1 MKKAIH
7 LLLSMMLVFSFIP
20 ASVLAETE
28 STEETPTSPGTTDV
42 EQPLDI
48 QLQNPE
54 YIDGQV
60 KLKWR
65 VKYEESANE
74 NAELFTLVKN
84 GERSVLASQ
93 PEMSQE
99 QAGEDGVYRI
109 YELIDS
115 EVKPGDTVTYSIA
128 QGKAQSN
135 ETTLTVEMPVV
146 EEEASEESP
155 KEDKTV
161 VEEEEQVAD
170 EEAAV
175 KDETVPSL
183 NIVAHKITDTTA
195 DISWSLVDVDE
206 FRLYVDGNLKEVVS
220 PNKTTYA
227 LTKLAPAT
235 TYKVKVEGVQKGSVV
250 SSAEV
255 EVTTSAVPTGEVIP
269 FEDSTLE
276 QAIKDELGLKR
287 AIYQADLDRL
297 TSLSISNLW
306 VTSIEGLQFAT
317 NLETLHL
324 GYNDIAD
331 LTPIKALTKL
341 KDLDVTGLAIKDTSI
356 FSKSLVELNISHTS
370 LANLD
375 FLKKLTNLQTVYAY
389 GLPWIGENAGAQAV
403 LKDLTAKGV
412 TVYSNEAD
420 DVNMMVE
427 RGFVNESSIQV
438 YWSYWPEANF
448 NLYPDHYI
456 VSIDGKETKV
466 SGLEEHVFKNLKAD
480 TTYNIV
486 IKAYDGKQLIGR
498 ATMDVK
504 TAKLPEGKKVSI
516 KDKGLRDMI
525 KMTLGISR
533 DIYESDMKNLTSLYV
548 DYEGVRNLAGLELA
562 TNLEELSITGNPV
575 SDLTAIKG
583 LSKLSV
589 LFIDDTKA
597 KDLKPL
603 SGLTNLNML
612 VASYN
617 PGLDLSPIQGLPN
630 LQSLSA
636 DSNGYKKLPVL
647 PSSLIELSLYD
658 NELTSLKGIEKAAN
672 LQYLIVSDN
681 PISDFKS
688 LAKLQ
693 LLFLLADYT
702 NMTNL
707 DWLNSENAHVLQGLI
722 ISGNAI
728 TDITPLKN
736 GNNLLF
742 LAMDETAITDIS
754 PLLDLPYLAIVS
766 FISVPTLDISE
777 GSKAMEV
784 IKELRMRGVE
794 VFYEEEM
801 GNLSFTS
808 LTATHDSIY
817 AEWEYIGEEEV
828 ADYELYIDG
837 ELVDTVPGTESSYV
851 FTGLS
856 PGTPYEVA
864 IAALNADG
872 EEIEIY
878 FDYVFTISEDLYF
891 TKVEATED
899 SIETEWIYDGEGAVY
914 EYEISLNGE
923 EYEVVDA
930 DTLSH
935 IWTELEKDTT
945 YTIELMA
952 YDEEYEILGYT
963 YAEATTT
970 VDEDGTGEGN
980 TPPPPTKKPDPGN
993 GNKKPTD
1000 GKTPSDVIKGKKEQ
1014 MKSGAKPEEKT
1025 GKSLPNTSTNS
1036 YNYLA
1041 MGMTILLAGT
1051 IMLFL
1056 ARKKHPSVK

>member
-1 MKKAIH
+1 
-7 LLLSMMLVFSFIP
+7 MMLVFSFIP

-42 EQPLDI
+42 EQPLEI

-54 YIDGQV
+54 YLDGKVQ
-60 KLKWR
+60 LKWR
-65 VKYEESANE
+65 VKYEEAANE

-84 GERSVLASQ
+84 GERSVLASE

-99 QAGEDGVYRI
+99 QPGEDGVYRI
-109 YELIDS
+109 YELSDS
-115 EVKPGDTVTYSIA
+115 EVKPGETVTYAIA
-128 QGKAQSN
+128 QGKVQSN
-135 ETTLTVEMPVV
+135 ETSITVEVPVE
-146 EEEASEESP
+146 EEEASEESA
-155 KEDKTV
+155 KEEGTV
-161 VEEEEQVAD
+161 VEEEEQVVD
-170 EEAAV
+170 EEAAAQE
-175 KDETVPSL
+175 ETVPTL
-183 NIVAHKITDTTA
+183 NMTAHKITDTTA

-206 FRLYVDGNLKEVVS
+206 FKLYVDNNLKEVVS

-227 LTKLAPAT
+227 LTKLTPAT
-235 TYKVKVEGVQKGSVV
+235 TYKVKVEGIQKGKVV

-255 EVTTSAVPTGEVIP
+255 EVTTSAAPTGEVIS
-269 FEDSTLE
+269 FEDKVLE

-287 AIYQADLDRL
+287 DIYQADLNGL

-324 GYNDIAD
+324 GYNDIVD
-331 LTPIKALTKL
+331 LTPIKALTQL
-341 KDLDVTGLAIKDTSI
+341 KDLDVTGLTITDTSI
-356 FSKSLVELNISHTS
+356 FSTSLVELNISHTS

-389 GLPWIGENAGAQAV
+389 GLPWIGENASAQAV

-412 TVYSNEAD
+412 AVYSNEAD
-420 DVNMMVE
+420 DVNMMLE

-438 YWSYWPEANF
+438 YWSFWPEANI

-466 SGLEEHVFKNLKAD
+466 SDLEEHVFKNLKAD
-480 TTYNIV
+480 TTYHIV
-486 IKAYDGKQLIGR
+486 IKAYEGKQLIGR

-504 TAKLPEGKKVSI
+504 TAQLPEGKKVSI

-548 DYEGVRNLAGLELA
+548 DYEGIRNLAGLELA

-575 SDLTAIKG
+575 SDLTAIKD

-589 LFIDDTKA
+589 LYIDDTKV

-617 PGLDLSPIQGLPN
+617 TGLDLSPIQGLPN
-630 LQSLSA
+630 LQSLTA
-636 DSNGYKKLPVL
+636 DSNGYKKLPAL
-647 PSSLIELSLYD
+647 PSSLIELSLFD

-672 LQYLIVSDN
+672 LQFLIVSEN
-681 PISDFKS
+681 PISDFQP

-754 PLLDLPYLAIVS
+754 PLLDLPYLALVS

-808 LTATHDSIY
+808 LTTTHDSIY
-817 AEWEYIGEEEV
+817 AEWEYTGEEEV

-837 ELVDTVPGTESSYV
+837 ELVDTVSGTESSYV

-891 TKVEATED
+891 TKVEAKED
-899 SIETEWIYDGEGAVY
+899 AIETEWVYDGEGSVY

-923 EYEVVDA
+923 EYEIVDA

-970 VDEDGTGEGN
+970 AVEDGPAEGN
-980 TPPPPTKKPDPGN
+980 TPPPPTKKPDPDN

-1000 GKTPSDVIKGKKEQ
+1000 GKTPADVIKGKKEQ

-1025 GKSLPNTSTNS
+1025 GKALPNTSTNS
-1036 YNYLA
+1036 YNYLV
-1041 MGMTILLAGT
+1041 MGMAILLAGA
-1051 IMLFL
+1051 IMFL
-1056 ARKKHPSVK
+1056 VARKKRPAVK